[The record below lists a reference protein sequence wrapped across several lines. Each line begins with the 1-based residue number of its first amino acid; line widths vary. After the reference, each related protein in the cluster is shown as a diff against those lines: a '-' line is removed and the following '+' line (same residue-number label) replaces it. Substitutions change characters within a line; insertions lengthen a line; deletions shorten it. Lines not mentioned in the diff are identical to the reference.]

1 MQVGATNV
9 DPVQLGGTDGTRT
22 ESAWLSLNL
31 EIGPRLIPYVQYVP
45 VLYGMLGNEQS
56 LDWAAR
62 PLDFGTSHVVLCG
75 YEYLVWSVLMRLR
88 HSSCPWRLLCH
99 QQCTSVAVPPSDVIT
114 LLSKYVARTV
124 VALRL
129 DSDVPTSS
137 LAGDD
142 VVNSGYTSRY
152 GCVKIIVQGVEGTVL
167 HKVV

>member
-1 MQVGATNV
+1 MGATNV
-9 DPVQLGGTDGTRT
+9 DPGTDSDGTRT

-31 EIGPRLIPYVQYVP
+31 EIGPRLNLIPYVQYVP
-45 VLYGMLGNEQS
+45 GLYGMLGNEQS

-62 PLDFGTSHVVLCG
+62 PLDFGISHVVLCG

-99 QQCTSVAVPPSDVIT
+99 QPCTSVAVPPSSVIT

-129 DSDVPTSS
+129 DSDVPTCS

-142 VVNSGYTSRY
+142 IVNSEYTSRY

>member
-1 MQVGATNV
+1 MGATNV

-22 ESAWLSLNL
+22 ESAWLSLDL

-62 PLDFGTSHVVLCG
+62 PLDFGTSHVVLHIDFNLDIL
-75 YEYLVWSVLMRLR
+75 LVLGV
-88 HSSCPWRLLCH
+88 CFV
-99 QQCTSVAVPPSDVIT
+99 TNNVAVPPSSVIT

-142 VVNSGYTSRY
+142 VVNSEYTSRY
-152 GCVKIIVQGVEGTVL
+152 GFVKIIVRGVEGTVL
-167 HKVV
+167 RKVR